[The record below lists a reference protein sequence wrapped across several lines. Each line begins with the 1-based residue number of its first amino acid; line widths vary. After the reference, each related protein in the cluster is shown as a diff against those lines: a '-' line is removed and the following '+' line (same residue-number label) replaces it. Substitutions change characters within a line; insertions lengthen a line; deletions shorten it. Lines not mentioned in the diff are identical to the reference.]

1 MALENFRTQKIIW
14 DRANKKIF
22 ETIEANSGDSNGRK
36 LVVQVINQETTEVLS
51 GTTLSLGWKS
61 RNGAK
66 GLDAF
71 NVVDASKGIFE
82 IYYTTEMLSNIGNLE
97 ASLILIDSTSRIES
111 STFTISVRPS
121 TVDDESVES
130 ENSFTALTEAL
141 VKVNDFDAQLAQKIG
156 GGVKAN
162 LEIFDEETLN
172 FIHDGT
178 GGPIEIGQIPQNW
191 SVSPIKTTFFDLSE
205 NLFNPNKV
213 LENTIASP
221 SGNIYDATRWL
232 NNDFIPVELG
242 DVIHISP
249 QSAANRI
256 FTFLSDK
263 SYNGVSSGN
272 SYTVVSSIVKFVKIA
287 STTDYTKVMVN
298 KGPQA
303 LPYRSYG
310 DRLKEEHLPGIV
322 DQKFREIDDLKEN
335 EKHVY
340 YTVEYEEGNINADGS
355 LGTSTQ
361 AYRPKA
367 PIALD
372 KGDLLKVSEGYRVF
386 VVVKNKDGR
395 IISAVWLPALSEYR
409 AEESV
414 IVHFMA
420 RTSENLKPETIDD
433 FVIIKK
439 SDNIVTFG
447 ELTSMPVAKNVKY
460 VSLGGSDSN
469 DGDSLS
475 KAFKTLQKALD
486 VGAETIYLQRGS
498 YFNQSAKTTQPID
511 KLTIL
516 PADDGNEKVN
526 FIGGDKLDGW
536 VADGAIFKRTLAG
549 GVNFDEVFISN
560 VLPPMTATSRPAPNA
575 VLWESLDFEIDYMMT
590 PVLTLDEC
598 RLTQG
603 TFYWDGSYIYI
614 NPKSISNDFWLP
626 QIQNGIDLS
635 NVKHLIGQDITANY
649 YLNQSIRLESIS
661 KLDISGFEAHHSA
674 KTDGFSLDYTYGDLA
689 NCKANKNRNDG
700 YNNHIEGHVNLHN
713 CEGINNFDDGAS
725 PHETCSMTVYGGIY
739 RGNAKGG
746 VIPANGA
753 TARVYNAVI
762 EGNGKG
768 FHNADTSLGKSISSG
783 NLYIGNTIAIQ
794 NDNDNDFVSINDKF
808 IDNVTDAV
816 GTVDRY

>member
-1 MALENFRTQKIIW
+1 MALDNFRTIELIW
-14 DRANKKIF
+14 DKANKSIIKTIKTASSDTTGRYLSVKILDGGQEVTLNNAKLQLYWEHPNF
-22 ETIEANSGDSNGRK
+22 NTSGTDDFNTVNNGGLFKMTFSDEMLTNIGKLNAHLVLILPDGKITSDYFPIEVIKGANDGVVVPTNGRGLVQQIDDKIDKGNVTLTDLTQEVK
-36 LVVQVINQETTEVLS
+36 L
-51 GTTLSLGWKS
+51 
-61 RNGAK
+61 A
-66 GLDAF
+66 
-71 NVVDASKGIFE
+71 
-82 IYYTTEMLSNIGNLE
+82 M
-97 ASLILIDSTSRIES
+97 
-111 STFTISVRPS
+111 
-121 TVDDESVES
+121 
-130 ENSFTALTEAL
+130 
-141 VKVNDFDAQLAQKIG
+141 
-156 GGVKAN
+156 
-162 LEIFDEETLN
+162 
-172 FIHDGT
+172 T
-178 GGPIEIGQIPQNW
+178 GGAVAVVGENAVGTEN
-191 SVSPIKTTFFDLSE
+191 IKDGAMTPKKATFFDLSE
-205 NLFNPNKV
+205 NLFNSNKV

-221 SGNIYDATRWL
+221 TGNIYDATRWL
-232 NNDFIPVELG
+232 NDDFIPVDVG
-242 DVIHISP
+242 DVLHITPESD
-249 QSAANRI
+249 ANRI
-256 FTFLSDK
+256 FTFLSDG

-303 LPYRSYG
+303 LPYKPYG
-310 DRLKEEHLPGIV
+310 DRLKEEYLPDIV
-322 DQKFREIDDLKEN
+322 GRKFSDLDELKAN
-335 EKHVY
+335 EKHLY
-340 YTVEYEEGNINADGS
+340 YTIEYEEGNINADGS

-367 PIALD
+367 PIELD
-372 KGDLLKVSEGYRVF
+372 KGDLLRVADGYRVF
-386 VVVKNKDGR
+386 IVAKNTDGE
-395 IISAVWLPALSEYR
+395 IVSAVWLPALSEYR

-414 IVHFMA
+414 IVNFMA

-433 FVIIKK
+433 FVLIKK
-439 SDNIVTFG
+439 ADNIVTFG

-475 KAFKTLQKALD
+475 KAFKTLQRALD
-486 VGAETIYLQRGS
+486 VGAETIYIQRGN

-516 PADDGNEKVN
+516 PADGGNEKVN

-536 VADGAIFKRTLAG
+536 VADGQIFRRALTG
-549 GVNFDEVFISN
+549 GVNFEEVFISKT
-560 VLPPMTATSRPAPNA
+560 LPPMTATSRPAPN
-575 VLWESLDFEIDYMMT
+575 VVIWESKDFEIDYMMT
-590 PVLTLDEC
+590 PVLTLAEC
-598 RLTQG
+598 QATQG

-614 NPKSISNDFWLP
+614 NPKSIENDFWLP

-674 KTDGFSLDYTYGDLA
+674 KTDGFSLDYAYGDLT

-713 CEGINNFDDGAS
+713 CEGINNYDDGAS
-725 PHETCSMTVYGGIY
+725 PHEDCSMTVYGGIY